1 MHTGLDDPMDPNG
14 EAQRRAMAQRLR
26 ELPHELR
33 PPFGWSE
40 LQQRARLPRRL
51 RLSSN
56 RLPRVAAAIAACL
69 TLMLALAMWIHSGQV
84 RQVSESAAGGDP
96 AYVLSHSGGQGIG
109 EPRREDGA
117 LAGAELEQMAAAP
130 YGRAL
135 VRVSTR
141 LAVQE
146 LEDRIASVDDQLT
159 IERVEK
165 GRDVQLRALQRDRA
179 RMIDSLAQVRYAESL
194 AAELP

>member
-1 MHTGLDDPMDPNG
+1 MDPNG

-33 PPFGWSE
+33 PPFGWNE
-40 LQQRARLPRRL
+40 LQRRARLPRRL
-51 RLSSN
+51 RVSSD

-69 TLMLALAMWIHSGQV
+69 TLMLALAMWIHSGPPA
-84 RQVSESAAGGDP
+84 RQRD
-96 AYVLSHSGGQGIG
+96 GGQVEQAAVRSPG
-109 EPRREDGA
+109 EDGA